1 MDASFD
7 DTEALL
13 APMMVEELLNNV
25 KRMFVTLEWWLL
37 VIGMSITR
45 NTRSWDGMTILIHSF
60 GGNAWRTKLPY
71 WNGIRFKL
79 NFLKYPK
86 II

>member
-25 KRMFVTLEWWLL
+25 KRMFVTLE
-37 VIGMSITR
+37 
-45 NTRSWDGMTILIHSF
+45 
-60 GGNAWRTKLPY
+60 
-71 WNGIRFKL
+71 
-79 NFLKYPK
+79 
-86 II
+86 